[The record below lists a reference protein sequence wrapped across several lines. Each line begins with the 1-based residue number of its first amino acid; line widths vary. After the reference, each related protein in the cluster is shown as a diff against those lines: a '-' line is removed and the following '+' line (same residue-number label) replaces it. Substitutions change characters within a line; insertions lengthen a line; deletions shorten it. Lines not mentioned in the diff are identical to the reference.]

1 MRNFLKGSTVLALG
15 DLITKLLSIIYLIP
29 LQKIDPLIPAIM
41 AMLLIPFAF
50 AIVFTTLGI
59 NVILNVEFIKY
70 YKKDAN
76 KLKQTLVAGI
86 VILSIFSFTAMVG
99 MFGGAEYLMQHII
112 GPHYLETSYYYDL
125 VGATKILSLGTA
137 LYAVGV
143 YLRSLLTSFGE
154 YKIIS
159 LSYVT
164 EQVLKISLTIALTY
178 YFIVVKHM
186 PVGISAYILAI
197 SIVISMATTPMLY
210 AWKLHK
216 GGYFHVFKEG
226 EHSFDIAI
234 YKNIFYASIIFFA
247 SSLYMSAFDQ
257 IDLMLLPKLMDN
269 PHQIAQAQSEYFSL
283 SMKIVM
289 IPINLSTAFVS
300 VMVREIQVEGRNKQV
315 DMDNMLTIVM
325 VYAGIMMLGVWAV
338 GSDVYHL
345 MYGNPYFNVIAF
357 QALIIPFYII
367 RNVISGYVVTN
378 DGKVASI
385 LTSAVLIL
393 VFKYLGDIL
402 LFPIF
407 GLAAYSYSSALAILI
422 SLMILILPNHKL
434 FLINR
439 QTIIQKSLMVIK
451 VVIAMFIVNVFKN
464 YIDLSFHYIPYG
476 HIYGLF
482 IKGFFALIISG
493 IIFFPDYK
501 HLKG

>member
-29 LQKIDPLIPAIM
+29 LQKIDPMIPAIM

-70 YKKDAN
+70 YKKDAD

-86 VILSIFSFTAMVG
+86 VILSVFSFAAIVG
-99 MFGGAEYLMQHII
+99 MFGGAEYLMQNII
-112 GPHYLETSYYYDL
+112 GPHYASTPYYEDL
-125 VGATKILSLGTA
+125 VGATRILSLGTI
-137 LYAVGV
+137 LYAIGV

-164 EQVLKISLTIALTY
+164 EQVLKIALTLIFTY
-178 YFIVVKHM
+178 YFIVVKQM
-186 PVGISAYILAI
+186 PVGVSAYVLAI
-197 SIVISMATTPMLY
+197 SIVVSMATTPMLY
-210 AWKLHK
+210 AWKLAR
-216 GGYFHVFKEG
+216 GGYFHIFKEG
-226 EHSFDIAI
+226 KHSFELGI
-234 YKNIFYASIIFFA
+234 YKNIFYASVIFFA

-257 IDLMLLPKLMDN
+257 IDLMLLPKLIND
-269 PHQIAQAQSEYFSL
+269 PQQIAQAQSEYFSL

-300 VMVREIQVEGRNKQV
+300 VMVREIQVEGRNKKV
-315 DMDNMLTIVM
+315 DLDNMLTIVM
-325 VYAGIMMLGVWAV
+325 VYAGVMMLGVWAV
-338 GSDVYHL
+338 GSDVYQL
-345 MYGNPYFNVIAF
+345 MYGSPFFNVIAF
-357 QALIIPFYII
+357 QALIIPFYIV

-378 DGKVASI
+378 DGKVPSI

-393 VFKYLGDIL
+393 VVKYFGDIF
-402 LFPIF
+402 LFNIF
-407 GLAAYSYSSALAILI
+407 GLAGYSYASVLAII
-422 SLMILILPNHKL
+422 VSLMILIVPNHNL

-439 QTIIQKSLMVIK
+439 QVIVQKSIMILKVLVAV
-451 VVIAMFIVNVFKN
+451 VVIGFVKSFVDSGFDGVN
-464 YIDLSFHYIPYG
+464 YG

-482 IKGFFALIISG
+482 IKGIIVLIISG
-493 IIFFPDYK
+493 LIFFPDYK
-501 HLKG
+501 RLRG

>member
-29 LQKIDPLIPAIM
+29 LQKIDPMIPAIM

-70 YKKDAN
+70 YKKDAD

-86 VILSIFSFTAMVG
+86 VILSVFSFAAIVG

-112 GPHYLETSYYYDL
+112 GPHYRDVPYYDDL
-125 VGATKILSLGTA
+125 VGATRILSLGTI
-137 LYAVGV
+137 LYAIGV

-164 EQVLKISLTIALTY
+164 EQVLKIGLTLFFTY
-178 YFIVVKHM
+178 YFIVVKQM
-186 PVGISAYILAI
+186 PVGVSAYILAI
-197 SIVISMATTPMLY
+197 SIVVSMATTPMLY
-210 AWKLHK
+210 AWKLAK

-226 EHSFDIAI
+226 KHSFELSI
-234 YKNIFYASIIFFA
+234 YKNIFYASVIFFA

-257 IDLMLLPKLMDN
+257 IDLMLLPKLMHD
-269 PHQIAQAQSEYFSL
+269 PKEIAMAQSEYFSL

-300 VMVREIQVEGRNKQV
+300 VMVREIQVEGRNKKV
-315 DMDNMLTIVM
+315 DLDNMLTIVI

-338 GSDVYHL
+338 GSDVYHM
-345 MYGNPYFNVIAF
+345 MYGRAYFNVIAF
-357 QALIIPFYII
+357 QALIIPFYIV

-378 DGKVASI
+378 DGKVPSI

-393 VFKYLGDIL
+393 VVKYLGDIA
-402 LFPIF
+402 LFQIF
-407 GLAAYSYSSALAILI
+407 GLAGYSYASVLAILVSLGI
-422 SLMILILPNHKL
+422 LIIPNHNLFLVNREVVMQKALMIVKIIVALI
-434 FLINR
+434 
-439 QTIIQKSLMVIK
+439 VISYIK
-451 VVIAMFIVNVFKN
+451 DFIDMQLLHV
-464 YIDLSFHYIPYG
+464 YRG
-476 HIYGLF
+476 HVYGLF
-482 IKGFFALIISG
+482 IKGIIVLIISG
-493 IIFFPDYK
+493 AIFYPDYK